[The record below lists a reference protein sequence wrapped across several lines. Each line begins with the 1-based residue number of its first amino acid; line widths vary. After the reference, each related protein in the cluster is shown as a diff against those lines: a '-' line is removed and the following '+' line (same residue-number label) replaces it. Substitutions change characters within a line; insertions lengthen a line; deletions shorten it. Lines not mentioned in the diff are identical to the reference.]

1 MILMIERY
9 PGVLEFSGASAE
21 PGGGGGASTERQRSG
36 ERGSHKLLAGV
47 MTVETAHT
55 AHVLCKG
62 YTVTENLNARGYDQY
77 LALSRK

>member
-1 MILMIERY
+1 MIERY

-21 PGGGGGASTERQRSG
+21 LGGRGASTERQRSG
-36 ERGSHKLLAGV
+36 ERGSYKLLAGV

-55 AHVLCKG
+55 AHMLCKG

-77 LALSRK
+77 LVLSRK